1 MEQYTTN
8 ETSEEQTSVA
18 DHIVMP
24 ALHCYSLRFLYLY
37 LHFTCKVDNDCE
49 YNIFY
54 LDLLQAFDQ
63 VLHDRT
69 QLKATNLKD
78 PY

>member
-1 MEQYTTN
+1 M
-8 ETSEEQTSVA
+8 
-18 DHIVMP
+18 IV
-24 ALHCYSLRFLYLY
+24 
-37 LHFTCKVDNDCE
+37 
-49 YNIFY
+49 NIFY
-54 LDLLQAFDQ
+54 LDLDLVQAFDQ